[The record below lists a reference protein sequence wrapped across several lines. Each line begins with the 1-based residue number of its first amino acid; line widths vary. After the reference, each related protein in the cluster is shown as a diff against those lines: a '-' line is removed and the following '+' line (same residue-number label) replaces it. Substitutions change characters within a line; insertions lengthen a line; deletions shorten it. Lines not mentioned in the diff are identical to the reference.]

1 MTSVMQEPMLDQE
14 LRFWQ
19 AMKEK
24 DADSTARMTNEDCII
39 VGAQGVSAIDAPTM
53 AKLTAEGGWEL
64 EHFAID
70 PQSAK
75 VHMLGPDVA
84 IVAYTVDER
93 VAVEGETLP
102 LRAHESSVWVRED
115 GQWRCALHTESLA
128 GDPYGRDRRASV
140 EGRK

>member
-1 MTSVMQEPMLDQE
+1 MTAVMQEQMLDHE

-24 DADSTARMTNEDCII
+24 DGVSTARMTNEDCII

-53 AKLTAEGGWEL
+53 AKLTAEGDWEL
-64 EHFAID
+64 EHFAIN
-70 PQSAK
+70 PQSTK

-128 GDPYGRDRRASV
+128 GDPYGRDRRALD
-140 EGRK
+140 RA

>member
-1 MTSVMQEPMLDQE
+1 MVESFALRRALCSAHRGSVDDRSCRVIP
-14 LRFWQ
+14 
-19 AMKEK
+19 
-24 DADSTARMTNEDCII
+24 
-39 VGAQGVSAIDAPTM
+39 GAQGVSAIDAPTM